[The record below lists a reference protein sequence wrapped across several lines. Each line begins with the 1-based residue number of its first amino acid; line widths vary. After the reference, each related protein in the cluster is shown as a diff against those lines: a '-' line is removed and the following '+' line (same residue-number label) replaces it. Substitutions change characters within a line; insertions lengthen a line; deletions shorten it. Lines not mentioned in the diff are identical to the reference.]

1 MTKLALIL
9 HLMKTTTMTLLCLK
23 MTTSELAKDVQE
35 IVLSML
41 TSEGALRMM
50 ASPAMTISLT
60 RRHRFLPTTA
70 SMQELDRATWPDHGC
85 RGLNRGGEEG
95 AEAVAAVAAVED

>member
-1 MTKLALIL
+1 
-9 HLMKTTTMTLLCLK
+9 MKMTTMTLLCLK

-41 TSEGALRMM
+41 ISEGALMMMM
-50 ASPAMTISLT
+50 ASPAMTTSLT

-70 SMQELDRATWPDHGC
+70 SMRELDRAT
-85 RGLNRGGEEG
+85 
-95 AEAVAAVAAVED
+95 

>member
-1 MTKLALIL
+1 
-9 HLMKTTTMTLLCLK
+9 

-41 TSEGALRMM
+41 ISEGALMMM

-70 SMQELDRATWPDHGC
+70 SMRELDRATWPDHGC
-85 RGLNRGGEEG
+85 RWLNREEG
-95 AEAVAAVAAVED
+95 AEAVAVAVVAAVED